1 MSLTRTLI
9 KTRVPIHNKV
19 DVVVACQK
27 GRMLA
32 QAYGFSTNEQYI
44 TVTAISEVA
53 HNIVNYAQRGEIA
66 LDIIEQGKRCA
77 ILIVAT
83 DSGPG
88 IPDVPEA
95 LKDGYS
101 TGAGL
106 GLGLSGAKRLMDE
119 FEIVSEV
126 GKGTTVTMWKWRND
140 NDKRIKN
147 SQY

>member
-9 KTRVPIHNKV
+9 KTRVAIHNNV

-32 QAYGFSTNEQYI
+32 QAYGFSTTEQYI
-44 TVTAISEVA
+44 TATAISEVA
-53 HNIVNYAQRGEIA
+53 HNIVNYAQHGEIV
-66 LDIIEQGKRCA
+66 LDVIEQGKRCA
-77 ILIVAT
+77 ILVVAT
-83 DSGPG
+83 DFGPG
-88 IPDVPEA
+88 IPDVPQA
-95 LKDGYS
+95 MQDGYT

-126 GKGTTVTMWKWRND
+126 GKGTTITMWKWRNGELGVR
-140 NDKRIKN
+140 K
-147 SQY
+147 

>member
-9 KTRVPIHNKV
+9 KTRVPIHNQV

-44 TVTAISEVA
+44 AVTAISEVA
-53 HNIVNYAQRGEIA
+53 HNIVNYAQQGEII

-77 ILIVAT
+77 LMIVAT

-88 IPDVPEA
+88 ISNVPEA

-140 NDKRIKN
+140 NDKRTKN
-147 SQY
+147 SQH